1 VGPLQFCH
9 SRCAAVNCRHPDLTP
24 PHSARHHT
32 PQAGLK
38 AVKWLIRLVHCKA
51 EAQRRLDHGGLEE
64 KLEGKERRAVRAV
77 QEAFKVRPGGSA
89 R

>member
-1 VGPLQFCH
+1 M
-9 SRCAAVNCRHPDLTP
+9 
-24 PHSARHHT
+24 
-32 PQAGLK
+32 
-38 AVKWLIRLVHCKA
+38 KWLIRLVHCKA

-89 R
+89 W